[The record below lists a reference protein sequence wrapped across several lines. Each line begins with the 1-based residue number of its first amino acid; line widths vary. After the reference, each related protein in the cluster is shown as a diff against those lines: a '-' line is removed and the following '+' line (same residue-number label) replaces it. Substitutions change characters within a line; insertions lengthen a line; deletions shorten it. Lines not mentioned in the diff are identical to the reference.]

1 MKKEIIIVE
10 NGIKVTKEMTME
22 ECVNSFEGAI
32 KKWGNECY
40 VIVKDMSH
48 NLMEYGDFYSEG
60 MICLIEVYKKYKPIN
75 TFNTVLHKSLD
86 NLKIDLI
93 RKTNAKKRKTEQ
105 SVVSFDMELEDEE
118 CDLLQE
124 IEGDI
129 DENFSIM
136 EFNEDMTDAMS
147 KLTEE
152 ERKIL
157 NFLLENEST
166 KRVLA
171 KELNIS
177 RPTLDSRIEKVRDK
191 VMDLLPEYIIY

>member
-1 MKKEIIIVE
+1 MKKEIIIVK